1 MREICLDAGLDEK
14 EITLTKY
21 HVDNPDQDSQPFY
34 ESTAYTKLEEHFY
47 NSGEMPLEVA
57 KARTAEPDIWIL
69 DRLSEA
75 IESNG

>member
-34 ESTAYTKLEEHFY
+34 ESTAYTKLEEHFC
-47 NSGEMPLEVA
+47 NLGEMPYKVA
-57 KARTAEPDIWIL
+57 KAIETEPDIWIL

-75 IESNG
+75 IQSDG